1 MDPTSGANTPA
12 ASSQRSSSPSGNA
25 CPEYWRLYLA
35 WIAAPERARDGIRA
49 RMTAHIAVCGCRM
62 GLGGKWS
69 PLDEEHI
76 QDEKSGGWDVRG

>member
-1 MDPTSGANTPA
+1 MDLTSETNTPA

-35 WIAAPERARDGIRA
+35 WVQTEPGRQDTIRA

-69 PLDEEHI
+69 PMDEPIHE
-76 QDEKSGGWDVRG
+76 DEKSGGW